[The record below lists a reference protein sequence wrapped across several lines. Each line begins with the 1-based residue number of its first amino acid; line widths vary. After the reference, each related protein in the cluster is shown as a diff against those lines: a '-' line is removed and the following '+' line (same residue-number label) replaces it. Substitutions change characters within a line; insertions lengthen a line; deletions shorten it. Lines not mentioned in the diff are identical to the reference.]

1 MNRVMVLLDAI
12 RDHLDL
18 HNLPPVASVVVRDGA
33 DPITVQL
40 AGRHLP
46 DVARGLLMW
55 ADTLDGVTA
64 SIWRV
69 PSGSSVHVDIHGRT
83 PCGLPVVV
91 YGGVRFSET
100 VFPDLPAGARQE
112 MPVFVLR
119 GWAKPEEVAA

>member
-18 HNLPPVASVVVRDGA
+18 HNLPRVVSVGVRDGA

-40 AGRHLP
+40 AGSHLP
-46 DVARGLLMW
+46 DVARDLLAW
-55 ADTLDGVTA
+55 AGSLDGVTA

-69 PSGSSVHVDIHGRT
+69 PSGNSVHVDIQGRT

-91 YGGVRFSET
+91 YSGVPFSEDL
-100 VFPDLPAGARQE
+100 FPDLPAGARQE